1 MILSLG
7 KIFLVAAVISPLLG
21 AIASVPRFSP
31 KGSRQRVVTGLGWVA
46 TGCALLAAI
55 AVAVTGPF
63 TVAISNSQ
71 HQPVIGLWANQ
82 FTVTLLFLVCMV
94 GATVQSFSVRYLGPD
109 TEANRFF
116 AAANIVITSM
126 ALVCTSA
133 TAAVLIVSWIVAG
146 ISFVAVVGYRSDL
159 PEVRK
164 SAVKTFKMFALGDLA
179 LAVAL
184 LILLVRVGSVDLAS
198 SSSPHA
204 ASSHLGSLAT
214 PVSLLI
220 VIAALTRSAQGPLGR
235 WLPSTVSAPTPVSAL
250 LHAGVVNGGGILLI
264 RLSGL
269 SSISSFSMV
278 VAFVIAVSTATV
290 GTAVMNRK
298 PDVKGALAYSTIAQM
313 GFMIAEC
320 TVGAYLAALIHL
332 MGHAMYKA
340 TLFFGS
346 GSQIPRVGKTP
357 LAPIDTLSTWIKIS
371 LTLVTSAVTILVM
384 VAVPG
389 VTNHRG
395 GVFILIFTAATIVTA
410 MWSWWN
416 RHPASNRLTILLIT
430 FVLVLAALY
439 GLILGTLDSWISP
452 ALPAVGPGVLSPW
465 WLLIIAG
472 AGLAMTGLGRT
483 QRTRRVILAAL
494 INLGAPPIQ
503 SSKVTKQSKRQ
514 FLSENFRNY
523 HALDIINSGKEKTA

>member
-1 MILSLG
+1 MIFSPG
-7 KIFLVAAVISPLLG
+7 KLCLVAAVISPLFG
-21 AIASVPRFSP
+21 AITSFPRFSAT
-31 KGSRQRVVTGLGWVA
+31 GSRRQVITGLGWIA
-46 TGCALLAAI
+46 TGCALTAAI
-55 AVAVTGPF
+55 AVAVNGPF
-63 TVAISNSQ
+63 TVAITNSQ
-71 HQPVIGLWANQ
+71 HQPVVGLLANQ
-82 FTVTLLFLVCMV
+82 FTITLLVLVCMV
-94 GATVQSFSVRYLGPD
+94 GATVQSFSVRYLGAD
-109 TEANRFF
+109 QEANRFF
-116 AAANIVITSM
+116 AAANMVITSM

-133 TAAVLIVSWIVAG
+133 TAAVLIVSWIIAG

-164 SAVKTFKMFALGDLA
+164 SAVRTFKMFALGDLA
-179 LAVAL
+179 LVVAL
-184 LILLVRVGSVDLAS
+184 LILLVRVGSVNLAS
-198 SSSPHA
+198 SSSLHA
-204 ASSHLGSLAT
+204 SLARLGSLAT

-269 SSISSFSMV
+269 SSISSLSMA
-278 VAFVIAVSTATV
+278 VAFVIAVLTATV

-298 PDVKGALAYSTIAQM
+298 SDVKGALAYSTIAQM

-346 GSQIPRVGKTP
+346 GSQIPRIGKAP
-357 LAPIDTLSTWIKIS
+357 LAPIDMLSTWIKIA
-371 LTLVTSAVTILVM
+371 LTSVTTAVTILVM
-384 VAVPG
+384 AAVPG

-416 RHPASNRLTILLIT
+416 RRPTSNRLTFLLIA
-430 FVLVLAALY
+430 FMLALGALY
-439 GLILGTLDSWISP
+439 GLVLGTLDSWISP
-452 ALPAVGPGVLSPW
+452 ALPEVGPGALSPW
-465 WLLIIAG
+465 WLLVIAA

-483 QRTRRVILAAL
+483 HRTRRMVLAVL
-494 INLGAPPIQ
+494 VNLGAPPIQ
-503 SSKVTKQSKRQ
+503 SSKVTTQDKRR
-514 FLSENFRNY
+514 FLSDNFRDY
-523 HALDIINSGKEKTA
+523 HAFELGKFEKEKTA